1 MHIYNL
7 KRIFTILAVA
17 FIALISADAKAQ
29 DTKTL
34 SSYFG
39 FFGGLSIPQG
49 DFAKSD
55 YYNNKAG
62 FAKKGL
68 NYGLDGAYYFHK
80 NWAIGISAT
89 YQDNGELT
97 FADVTKLAQG
107 YTSSFTSD
115 NSSVTATG
123 RYQSV
128 NLLLGPQYSVPFGK
142 FILDLRASAGV
153 MKFYSTPNTQ
163 VAVVGVTDQTKD
175 FFQRGA
181 SPTVFAYGANAALRF
196 HLSDN
201 VFLTLHGAYIN
212 SQGLNI
218 KTDDRTTNI
227 GRLVTKQ
234 PITEL
239 QTTIGLSFGL

>member
-17 FIALISADAKAQ
+17 FITFISVDAKAQ
-29 DTKTL
+29 LK
-34 SSYFG
+34 SYFG
-39 FFGGLSIPQG
+39 FFGGVSTPQS
-49 DFAKSD
+49 DFAQSNYD
-55 YYNNKAG
+55 NNKAG

-68 NYGLDGAYYFHK
+68 NYGLDGAYYFYK
-80 NWAIGISAT
+80 NFAIGASAT
-89 YQDNGELT
+89 YQDNGELN
-97 FADVTKLAQG
+97 FADVTNLAQG

-128 NLLLGPQYSVPFGK
+128 NILLGPQYSYAFGK
-142 FILDLRASAGV
+142 FILDLRASAGI

-163 VAVVGVTDQTKD
+163 ISVVGATDQTKD

-181 SPTVFAYGANAALRF
+181 SATVFAYGANAALRF
-196 HLSDN
+196 KLSDN

-212 SQGLNI
+212 SQGPSI
-218 KTDDRTTNI
+218 KTDDRTTTI
-227 GRLVTKQ
+227 GRLVTRQ